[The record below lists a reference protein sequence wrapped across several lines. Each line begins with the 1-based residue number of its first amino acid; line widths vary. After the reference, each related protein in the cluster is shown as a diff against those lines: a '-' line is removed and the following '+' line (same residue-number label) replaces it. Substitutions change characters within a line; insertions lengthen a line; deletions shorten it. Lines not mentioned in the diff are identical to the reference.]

1 MTERHIM
8 CHKLGRTLPALK
20 QAPYPG
26 ALGERIYNEIS
37 AEAWES
43 WLSQQTMLINE
54 YRLSLINPEARKFL
68 QTEMMRFLFEGVDTK
83 PPGFTEND

>member
-8 CHKLGRTLPALK
+8 CHKLGKTLPGLK

-54 YRLSLINPEARKFL
+54 YR
-68 QTEMMRFLFEGVDTK
+68 
-83 PPGFTEND
+83 